1 MEKRYSQGLVFGF
14 SYSSSKAHGEGES
27 GGNEDGGFQD
37 PRNRGGS
44 KGRYS
49 FDQTQAGVFH
59 FVYEIPFGKSLH
71 GVAAGVRPMAS

>member
-14 SYSSSKAHGEGES
+14 SYSYSKAHGEGDS

-71 GVAAGVRPMAS
+71 GSRLVS